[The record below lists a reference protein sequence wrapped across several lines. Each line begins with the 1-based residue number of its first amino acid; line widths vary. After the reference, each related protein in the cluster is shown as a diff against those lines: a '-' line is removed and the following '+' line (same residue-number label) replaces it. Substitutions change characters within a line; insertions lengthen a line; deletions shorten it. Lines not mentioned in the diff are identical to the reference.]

1 MTTLPDTPIDLVAF
15 SGNAH
20 RPSRSRALSE
30 LIARR
35 IGAQV
40 DARIRQFDIADA
52 SPGLGAALSRE
63 ELTPEALA
71 IVEAVENADVLV
83 VSSPVYKGSYTGLF
97 KHFFDFVDPTALIGK
112 PVVIAATGGGPRHS
126 LVVEHQLRPL
136 FGFFSALTIPTSI
149 YAEEK
154 SFRDFQQVDP
164 GILARIELAASQ
176 TALIVS
182 AQRQNRLPRPED
194 TPEDPESGAATD
206 RIESEETHFD
216 N

>member
-1 MTTLPDTPIDLVAF
+1 MNKIAPRPIRIVGF

-20 RPSRSRALSE
+20 RPSRSRSLVG

-35 IGAQV
+35 IQEQV
-40 DARIRQFDIADA
+40 DASFTAYDIVDA

-63 ELTPEALA
+63 QLTPEALA
-71 IVEAVENADVLV
+71 IVEAVEEADVLV
-83 VSSPVYKGSYTGLF
+83 VASPVYKGSYTGLF
-97 KHFFDFVDPTALIGK
+97 KHFFDFVDATALIGK

-149 YAEEK
+149 YAEDK
-154 SFRDFQQVDP
+154 SFDGFAEIDP

-176 TALIVS
+176 TAVVLS
-182 AQRQNRLPRPED
+182 AQRQHRLPRPED
-194 TPEDPESGAATD
+194 TPVDPDSEADTD
-206 RIESEETHFD
+206 RVDIYKLKP
-216 N
+216 

>member
-1 MTTLPDTPIDLVAF
+1 MTITPNAPIDLVAF

-20 RPSRSRALSE
+20 RPSRSRTLTE
-30 LIARR
+30 LVSGRIADL
-35 IGAQV
+35 V
-40 DARIRQFDIADA
+40 EARVRQFDICDA
-52 SPGLGAALSRE
+52 SPGLGAALTRE
-63 ELTPEALA
+63 ELSPEALA
-71 IVEAVENADVLV
+71 IVEAVERADVLV

-97 KHFFDFVDPTALIGK
+97 KHFFDFVEPTALVGK

-154 SFRDFQQVDP
+154 SFVDFQQVDP
-164 GILARIELAASQ
+164 GILARIDLAASQ
-176 TALIVS
+176 TAVIVS
-182 AQRQNRLPRPED
+182 AQRQNRLPRPEE

-206 RIESEETHFD
+206 RIA
-216 N
+216 NG

>member
-1 MTTLPDTPIDLVAF
+1 MIIKPESPIELVAF

-20 RPSRSRALSE
+20 RPSRSRALAE
-30 LIARR
+30 LISSR
-35 IGAQV
+35 IAALV
-40 DARIRQFDIADA
+40 DTRVRQYDIADA
-52 SPGLGAALSRE
+52 SPGLGAALSRQ
-63 ELTPEALA
+63 ELSPEALA

-149 YAEEK
+149 YAEDK
-154 SFRDFQQVDP
+154 SFEDFKQVDP
-164 GILARIELAASQ
+164 GILARIDLAASQ

-182 AQRQNRLPRPED
+182 AQRQNRLPRPEE
-194 TPEDPESGAATD
+194 TPEDPESGAGTD
-206 RIESEETHFD
+206 RIDVVDPEMNE
-216 N
+216 

>member
-1 MTTLPDTPIDLVAF
+1 MSPDSPIDLVAF

-20 RPSRSRALSE
+20 RPSRSRALTE
-30 LIARR
+30 LISSR
-35 IGAQV
+35 IGKLV
-40 DARIRQFDIADA
+40 DARIRQYDIADA

-63 ELTPEALA
+63 ELSPAALA
-71 IVEAVENADVLV
+71 IVEAVESADVLV

-149 YAEEK
+149 YAEDK
-154 SFRDFQQVDP
+154 SFEDFRQVDP
-164 GILARIELAASQ
+164 GILARIDLAASQ
-176 TALIVS
+176 AALIVS
-182 AQRQNRLPRPED
+182 AQRQNRLPRPEE

-206 RIESEETHFD
+206 RVDVQNREMNE
-216 N
+216 

>member
-1 MTTLPDTPIDLVAF
+1 MTTTPDAPIDLVAF

-20 RPSRSRALSE
+20 RPSRSRALTE
-30 LIARR
+30 LISNR
-35 IGAQV
+35 IGQQV
-40 DARIRQFDIADA
+40 RARIRQFDIVDA
-52 SPGLGAALSRE
+52 NPGLGAALSRE
-63 ELTPEALA
+63 QLSPEALA

-149 YAEEK
+149 YAEDK
-154 SFRDFQQVDP
+154 SFEDFRQVDP
-164 GILARIELAASQ
+164 GILARIDLAASQ

-182 AQRQNRLPRPED
+182 AQRQNRLPKPSE
-194 TPEDPESGAATD
+194 TPEDPESGATTD
-206 RIESEETHFD
+206 RIDTDREFND
-216 N
+216 